1 MHPGQVNL
9 HDWIDELSDLLDVD
23 TEADEGLLSD
33 LADVAVEN
41 VDPGAG
47 PVTAFLLGVAA
58 GVREAG
64 PEKIERLA
72 AQVQVLA
79 ESWDRPADLV
89 VADDD
94 EIEEID
100 ELEGLEFETEDEEE
114 EATV

>member
-1 MHPGQVNL
+1 VNL

-41 VDPGAG
+41 VDPAAG

-58 GVREAG
+58 GMRGAR
-64 PEKIERLA
+64 PDKIERMA
-72 AQVQVLA
+72 GQVQALA
-79 ESWDRPADLV
+79 ESWDRPAD
-89 VADDD
+89 VAAAADEDDD
-94 EIEEID
+94 IEELD
-100 ELEGLEFETEDEEE
+100 DLDALEFDDEEE